1 MPERA
6 IESLG
11 ATDAFIIWQEASPGA
26 NFPAGPKPFS
36 AKDGEVPEAANC
48 LDNAEGVFFRE

>member
-11 ATDAFIIWQEASPGA
+11 ATDALIILQEASPGA
-26 NFPAGPKPFS
+26 SFPAGPKPFS
-36 AKDGEVPEAANC
+36 AEDGEVPEAANC